1 MPGTSRQG
9 VKHEVLE
16 YSDDWKVLEITMPAE
31 FETHDEVR

>member
-16 YSDDWKVLEITMPAE
+16 YSDDWKVLGDHHAG
-31 FETHDEVR
+31 